1 MCILIFS
8 VPSSVS
14 SYFPH
19 YTLQHTVG
27 CTYTTL
33 MNLDYFKYDL
43 LVGKKLKTAEDH
55 YRLDQQVAKPSMGLE
70 VSDRVFCS
78 FSRPGNSRCQNLGHG
93 CDHNCPYFVGC
104 DS

>member
-8 VPSSVS
+8 VPASVS

-19 YTLQHTVG
+19 YPLQHTVG

-43 LVGKKLKTAEDH
+43 LVAKKLKTGEDH
-55 YRLDQQVAKPSMGLE
+55 YRLDQQVAKPSTGLE
-70 VSDRVFCS
+70 VSEFLSCLLLFQDRATLVVKILAMVVIIIA
-78 FSRPGNSRCQNLGHG
+78 PTL
-93 CDHNCPYFVGC
+93 
-104 DS
+104 